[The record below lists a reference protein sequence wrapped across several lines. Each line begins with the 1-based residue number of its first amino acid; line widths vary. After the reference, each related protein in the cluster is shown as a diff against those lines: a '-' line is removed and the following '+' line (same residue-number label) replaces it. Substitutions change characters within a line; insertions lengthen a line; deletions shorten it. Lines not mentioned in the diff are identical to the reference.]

1 MSASPVSFIKFLK
14 KLSIL
19 TGILVLVYVAFLN
32 LFPALSTPSKAFA
45 IFIVLFL
52 VTGGGHYLYRLPGS
66 NDPSKLIVFT
76 LLSIVLKLI
85 LYIAFAV
92 VLILAD
98 NESAV
103 SNIVLFFILY
113 VIYTVFDI
121 TTNLTGTKGSKI
133 S

>member
-1 MSASPVSFIKFLK
+1 MGAAPVSFLNFLK

-19 TGILVLVYVAFLN
+19 TGILVLVYMAFLN
-32 LFPALSTPSKAFA
+32 LFPTLSTPSKAIA

-66 NDPSKLIVFT
+66 NEPSKLIIFT

-98 NESAV
+98 KESAV
-103 SNIVLFFILY
+103 SNIILFFILY

-121 TTNLTGTKGSKI
+121 ATNQKSKKQSKI